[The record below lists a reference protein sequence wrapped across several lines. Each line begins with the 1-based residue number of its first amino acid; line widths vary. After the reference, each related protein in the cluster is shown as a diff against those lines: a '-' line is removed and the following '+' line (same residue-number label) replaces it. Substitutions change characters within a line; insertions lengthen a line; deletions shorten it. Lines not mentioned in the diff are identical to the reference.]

1 MNVKTIFSLITVLM
15 LAGGISFTQA
25 QSNDDVYDEGSV
37 WEVSMIRTHANMHD
51 DYLKRLRH
59 TWGKSMMKA
68 KKQGLIK
75 GYKVLSG
82 SFSNDDDYNLLL
94 MIEFEN
100 MAVLDSDAARE
111 AKWDAIEE
119 EVKKEMG
126 EMEFDKTV
134 ETYGDIREFQGHKL
148 MRELTFKY

>member
-1 MNVKTIFSLITVLM
+1 
-15 LAGGISFTQA
+15 
-25 QSNDDVYDEGSV
+25 
-37 WEVSMIRTHANMHD
+37 
-51 DYLKRLRH
+51 
-59 TWGKSMMKA
+59 MMKA

-82 SFSNDDDYNLLL
+82 AFSNDDDYNLLL

-100 MAVLDSDAARE
+100 MAVLDPDASRD

-119 EVKKEMG
+119 EVKNEMG

-134 ETYGDIREFQGHKL
+134 ETYGEIRDFQGNKL